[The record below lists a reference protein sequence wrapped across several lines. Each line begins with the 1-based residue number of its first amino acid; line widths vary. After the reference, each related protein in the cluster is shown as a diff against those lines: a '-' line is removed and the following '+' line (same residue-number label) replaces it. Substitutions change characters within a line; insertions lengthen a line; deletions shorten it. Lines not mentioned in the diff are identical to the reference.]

1 MSDRATLRSFFETND
16 FPTQAQFADFINSVP
31 NFTDDTILFG
41 AQDNLTA
48 LAGGGQAGAT
58 AITSRLARF
67 TIVASGNDSGIL
79 LPAIAGFIVRVANS
93 GANSLD
99 VFPAVGE
106 EINGLGVNNPQFLF
120 GGTGVTFRSYSTGIW
135 ETI

>member
-1 MSDRATLRSFFETND
+1 MSDRTTLKSFFETND
-16 FPTQAQFADFINSVP
+16 FPTQAQFADFIDSTP
-31 NFTDDTILFG
+31 NFADDVILFG

-67 TIVASGNDSGIL
+67 TTVASGNDSGIL
-79 LPAIAGFIVRVANS
+79 PAAIAGDIIRVANA

-120 GGTGVTFRSYSTGIW
+120 GSTGVTFRSYSTGKW
-135 ETI
+135 EIF

>member
-1 MSDRATLRSFFETND
+1 MSDRTTLISFFEKGD
-16 FPTQAQFADFINSVP
+16 FPTEGQFTDLINSVP
-31 NFTDDTILFG
+31 NFDDDVILFG

-67 TIVASGNDSGIL
+67 TTVASGNDSGIL
-79 LPAIAGFIVRVANS
+79 SAAIAGNIIRVANS
-93 GANSLD
+93 SGNSLD

-120 GGTGVTFRSYSTGIW
+120 GGTGVTFRSYTTGIW